1 MTMLPA
7 PPAAAAIVGVDVGGT
22 FTDAV
27 VVHEGRVVT
36 AKLPT
41 TPEDQSVAVVSA
53 VLAAL
58 ELAGLEASAVT
69 GFAHGMTV
77 GTNALLEGTGAPIA
91 LVTTEG
97 FADLIELRR
106 QDRAHLYRLDVHHP
120 PPIVPRERRIE
131 VHERCGPHGVI
142 EPLDAASV
150 DAAVERV
157 RASGVEAAAVGLLF
171 SFAHPDHEQAITAE
185 LRRRLPGLHVSSSF
199 EVLPEIREYERI
211 STTCI
216 DAHLAPVLGRY
227 LGALGDRCAAAGLP
241 RPAIMQSN
249 GGLIDLAAASRH
261 AAWTVLSGPA
271 AGVLGAAHVAT
282 ELGEDRVLTFDMGG
296 TSCDVALIDGTPART
311 SETRINGHPLH
322 LPMLDVHTV
331 SAGGGSIAWADDGGA
346 LRVGP
351 TSAGAHPGPA
361 CYGRGGTRP
370 TVTDAN
376 VVLGRIDP
384 GAPLAGGLR
393 IHPSKA
399 ETAVATL
406 AATLGLSVEACADG
420 IVAVAVQEMARA
432 LRVVSVERGIDPRG
446 MALVAFGG
454 AGPLHGCDVA
464 EELGMRRVILPRAAG
479 LLAAL
484 GLVVAGERRDEVM
497 SVLITLDEHADL
509 SAPLAVLES
518 RLDAA
523 LPGASVEAE
532 ADCRYAGQS
541 HFLTVGWDPARPCAA
556 LAETFHHAHRRRFG
570 DADPGRPVEVVS
582 IRLAATR
589 PGAAPEI
596 AGTAPGVPPAGPA
609 VFALDGAT
617 GWLAPGWAASPS
629 PSGAVVL
636 ERSA

>member
-1 MTMLPA
+1 MTMFPA
-7 PPAAAAIVGVDVGGT
+7 PAAALVGVDVGGT

-27 VVHEGRVVT
+27 VVHDGRVTT

-41 TPEDQSVAVVSA
+41 TPEDQGLAVVAS

-58 ELAGLEASAVT
+58 EAAGLDPSGVA

-77 GTNALLEGTGAPIA
+77 GTNALLEGTGARVA

-97 FADLIELRR
+97 FADVVELRR
-106 QDRAHLYRLDVHHP
+106 QDRAHLYRLDAHYP
-120 PPIVPRERRIE
+120 PPIVPRERRFE
-131 VHERCGPHGVI
+131 VRERCGPHGVI
-142 EPLDAASV
+142 VPLDEASL

-171 SFAHPDHEQAITAE
+171 SFAHPDHEQAVTAE
-185 LRRRLPGLHVSSSF
+185 LRRRLPELHVSSSF

-227 LGALGDRCAAAGLP
+227 LRALGDRCDTAGLP

-249 GGLIDLAAASRH
+249 GGLIDLLEASDH

-271 AGVLGAAHVAT
+271 AGVLGAAHVAA
-282 ELGEDRVLTFDMGG
+282 ELGEERVLTFDMGG
-296 TSCDVALIDGTPART
+296 TSCDVALIDGAPART

-331 SAGGGSIAWADDGGA
+331 SAGGGSIAWADAGGA

-351 TSAGAHPGPA
+351 RSAGARPGPA
-361 CYGRGGTRP
+361 CYGRGGGLP

-384 GAPLAGGLR
+384 EAPLAGGLR
-393 IHPSKA
+393 IDPA
-399 ETAVATL
+399 RAAVAVGAL
-406 AATLGLSVEACADG
+406 AATLGLSLRACGEG

-432 LRVVSVERGIDPRG
+432 LRVVSVERGVDPRE

-464 EELGMRRVILPRAAG
+464 EELGISRVILPGAAG

-484 GLVVAGERRDEVM
+484 GLVVAGERRDEVL
-497 SVLITLDEHADL
+497 SVLTRLDANADL
-509 SAPLAVLES
+509 SAPLATLES
-518 RLDAA
+518 RLDRA
-523 LPGASVEAE
+523 LPGAAIEAK
-532 ADCRYAGQS
+532 ADCRYLGQS
-541 HFLTVGWDPARPCAA
+541 HFLTVDWDPARPPEL
-556 LAETFHHAHRRRFG
+556 LAETFHEAHRRRFG
-570 DADPGRPVEVVS
+570 DADPARPVEVVS
-582 IRLAATR
+582 IRLAGAR
-589 PGAAPEI
+589 PGVAPQI
-596 AGTAPGVPPAGPA
+596 AGNPPDIPAAGPA

-617 GWLAPGWAASPS
+617 GWLAPGWAARPG
-629 PSGAVVL
+629 PSGAVIL
-636 ERSA
+636 ERAA